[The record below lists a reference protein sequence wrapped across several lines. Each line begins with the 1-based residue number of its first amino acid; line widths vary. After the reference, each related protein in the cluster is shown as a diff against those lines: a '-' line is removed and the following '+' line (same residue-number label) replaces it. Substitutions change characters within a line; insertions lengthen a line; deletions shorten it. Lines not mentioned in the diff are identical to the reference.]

1 MKRYVKSEK
10 VMRAMAIGVASMLA
24 ISSTPI
30 KVYADDTESGIQ
42 PGELTQPV
50 ADYGNQEDSSLQPET
65 IADIAAAR
73 GEGAD
78 NYTGTLDSPS
88 QEATGTIGTKTQ
100 EALDHIDN
108 AEQANV
114 ADNAL
119 YDTASKS
126 ENALDNLLD
135 DGKPGSDGKGQIK
148 NSEKV
153 EAEQEKAFG
162 VKTDDEGVII
172 NQDGL
177 DAKVSDAN
185 DAINIAEA
193 AKEETYE
200 ALAGYDGNGGARKAI
215 ETASSDYDDATGK
228 KQTADNDTITA
239 QTEAGKKDTIDKETQ
254 DALDAMSDTLEKAVV
269 EKDLDTAV
277 SAAASASSS
286 ALQTAGEQLTI
297 AEKALQDAKDAADD
311 AEGHSASYNYQQM
324 ANLATTAQQ
333 AADNAKQAA
342 EIAQKAV
349 DTALTKEQ
357 EAEKAVKDAQ
367 AALKKA
373 EDDAVE
379 ELANYKNKIEALN
392 KYIETANGSRED
404 ARDAINKANASIDA
418 ALKIMNDNSDPTI
431 QSASAKVEA
440 MNEAIKQANK
450 AIEKVTGLV
459 YDENATKAEKEKND
473 FYKAEKREKDTNT
486 RLQNEI
492 KRLTEA
498 KATYDKAIEATGT
511 ANENKKAADALVA
524 EIDKLIN
531 GIEGEFTSFYDR
543 WEKDTEYDILDIA
556 AKKTSDGKSY
566 RELEDAADKAQEDL
580 AEANGALT
588 NSYKEYIKNLKEQW
602 DENLT
607 ADQIAVLY
615 EQANNKQPDLDKA
628 SDDLEKEIGKQ
639 KGIYDQ
645 CNADFSTVKGRC
657 DSAVSMLTTDE
668 AALGDKYVYSYNVET
683 KEYVIE
689 TDTDGEP
696 VYSETYKKLLK
707 DSEERSEDIVEYK
720 NGDDVLD
727 ISKAYYK
734 EADETAIYTKGNQQG
749 TSQIRKGDCKPFR
762 LPNDC
767 ITDTSENMRIE
778 DDSLIVE
785 KTNTYSYPQPR
796 LIDNSK
802 AESIK
807 GDGMIAVYDNAD
819 DEEFII
825 QNIIAEKCEQV
836 FKISLGEKSTIKVDG
851 NKATVKVFNEN
862 AKDSDGNPAEGC
874 WYEYVFNTDITING
888 QYYTAISYTIN
899 FFTMESAALTGSYVE
914 IFKYDYTKYDRKV
927 TPGEYTQNALDA
939 QKEKAKIDASAKTA
953 MEQIKGHLAE
963 KEDAALAWDK
973 LNSDMGAAYKALY
986 GDENTK
992 GLIRKKEEA
1001 DAAKG
1006 KNQNFIDSLKS
1017 TAEGYKN
1024 AGETKSNA
1032 DKAIEEAKKF
1042 VNSEDPDILKAVAA
1056 RQQILDSKGT
1066 ANGYLAQAQE
1076 GLTNLKADLLAD
1088 TKDGIAKYDEVIKKV
1103 EAATGRLTK
1112 VEKKLKALRNAQRAA
1127 KNNLIVLVEDG
1138 KLKLED
1144 GTIIDLVEL
1153 NAELDKEL
1161 NSLQKYD
1168 PEQYAD
1174 LELFVIDELSVD
1186 SLSKKLAAAI
1196 NTAAGV
1202 LEKEQGKLKDIT
1214 ANRIVAQKKAEDIRK
1229 LAEQAQEEADRA
1241 AKALADWRAPVNEE
1255 ETTGNVGGNVMY
1267 YSAGE
1272 SSSDAIPVAGSSA
1285 SRIVANTATPRIDGS
1300 VLGAVRSKNTNSKT
1314 NKADEKDNIKK
1325 TEAKGNPSGKKSD
1338 NGVAEDNTA
1347 SETTKKVTII
1357 EPSTPLSDTPF
1368 EDKKGLGVIWLYG
1381 LFSAGV
1387 AGASGAVAYSSS
1399 RWRRFRDNN
1408 TKK

>member
-10 VMRAMAIGVASMLA
+10 VMRAMALGVASMLA
-24 ISSTPI
+24 ITSTPI

-42 PGELTQPV
+42 PGELTPPV
-50 ADYGNQEDSSLQPET
+50 ADYGKQEDSSLQPET

-78 NYTGTLDSPS
+78 NYAGALESPT

-108 AEQANV
+108 AQQADS

-119 YDTASKS
+119 YDTSS
-126 ENALDNLLD
+126 ESEKALDKLLD
-135 DGKPGSDGKGQIK
+135 DGKPGSGGQAQIK
-148 NSEKV
+148 KAEGN
-153 EAEQEKAFG
+153 EAAQEGAFG
-162 VKTDDEGVII
+162 VKTNEKGEIVDQG
-172 NQDGL
+172 GL
-177 DAKVSDAN
+177 EAKVSGAN
-185 DAINIAEA
+185 DAIGVAEA
-193 AKEETYE
+193 AKEEAYE
-200 ALAGYDGNGGARKAI
+200 ALAGNDGNGGAKKAI
-215 ETASSDYDDATGK
+215 ETASSDYSDATSK
-228 KQTADNDTITA
+228 KQTADNDTTTA
-239 QTEAGKKDTIDKETQ
+239 QTEAAKKTAIDKETQ
-254 DALDAMSDTLEKAVV
+254 AALDAVAETLEKAVD
-269 EKDLDTAV
+269 EKNIAGAIESV
-277 SAAASASSS
+277 KNASAD
-286 ALQTAGEQLTI
+286 AVTIAGEQLVI
-297 AEKALQDAKDAADD
+297 AESALQNAKNAADD
-311 AEGHSASYNYQQM
+311 AEGHSASYTYQQM
-324 ANLATTAQQ
+324 SSLALTAQQ
-333 AADNAKQAA
+333 AANTAQQAA
-342 EIAQKAV
+342 NDAQKAA

-357 EAEKAVKDAQ
+357 EAEKAVKA
-367 AALKKA
+367 AETALKQA
-373 EDDAVE
+373 EDDAAK
-379 ELANYKNKIEALN
+379 ELEKYKEKIKAINKF
-392 KYIETANGSRED
+392 IETANDSRED
-404 ARDAINKANASIDA
+404 ARDAIKKANASIDEA
-418 ALKIMNDNSDPTI
+418 MKLMQDNSDPTV
-431 QSASAKVEA
+431 QSVSAKVDA
-440 MNEAIKQANK
+440 MNEAINK
-450 AIEKVTGLV
+450 ANEAIKKVTGLV
-459 YDENATKAEKEKND
+459 YDENATKEEKEQNA
-473 FYKAEKREKDTNT
+473 FYKAEKSRKDANT

-492 KRLTEA
+492 QKLNEA
-498 KATYDKAIEATGT
+498 KATYDEAIKATGT
-511 ANENKKAADALVA
+511 ANANKEAAEAIVA

-531 GIEGEFTSFYDR
+531 GIEGEYVSLYDR

-566 RELEDAADKAQEDL
+566 RELEDTADKAQEDL

-588 NSYKEYIKNLKEQW
+588 NAYKEYIKNDDGSW
-602 DENLT
+602 DKNLT
-607 ADQIAVLY
+607 ADQVAALY

-639 KGIYDQ
+639 QGIYDQ

-689 TDTDGEP
+689 TDTDGDP

-727 ISKAYYK
+727 ISKADYK
-734 EADETAIYTKGNQQG
+734 EADGTAIYTKGKQQT
-749 TSQIRKGDCKPFR
+749 TSEIRKGDSKPGRMPDDFATVVSVYKR
-762 LPNDC
+762 V
-767 ITDTSENMRIE
+767 EG
-778 DDSLIVE
+778 DSLIVE
-785 KTNTYSYPQPR
+785 NNCKYSYPQGWR
-796 LIDNSK
+796 VNNTN
-802 AESIK
+802 AESAK
-807 GDGMIAVYDNAD
+807 GDGTIVMYDHAD

-825 QNIIAEKCEQV
+825 QNIITEKCEQV
-836 FKISLGEKSTIKVDG
+836 FGISLGEEGTVEVSG
-851 NKATVKVFNEN
+851 NTATVKVRNPD
-862 AKDSDGNPAEGC
+862 AKDSDGNPAEG
-874 WYEYVFNTDITING
+874 WIEYVFNTDIKLNG
-888 QYYTAISYTIN
+888 QYYTKVSYTVN
-899 FFTMESAALTGSYVE
+899 SFTMESVALTGSYVE

-973 LNSDMGAAYKALY
+973 LNDDMGAAYTALY
-986 GDENTK
+986 GDENTM
-992 GLIRKKEEA
+992 GLIKKKEEA
-1001 DAAKG
+1001 DAAKK

-1103 EAATGRLTK
+1103 EAATGRLTT
-1112 VEKKLKALRNAQRAA
+1112 VEKKLIALKNAQIEA
-1127 KNNLIVLVEDG
+1127 KNNLLVLEEDG

-1144 GTIIDLVEL
+1144 GTVIDLVEL

-1161 NSLQKYD
+1161 GNLNKYD
-1168 PEQYAD
+1168 PEKYAD
-1174 LELFVIDELSVD
+1174 LELFALDELSVD

-1196 NTAAGV
+1196 NKAAGI
-1202 LEKEQGKLKDIT
+1202 LEDKQAELKEIAETRKE
-1214 ANRIVAQKKAEDIRK
+1214 AQKKADDIRK
-1229 LAEQAQEEADRA
+1229 LAEQAQAEADRA
-1241 AKALADWRAPVNEE
+1241 ARALANWRAPVNEE
-1255 ETTGNVGGNVMY
+1255 ETTGNVGGGVMY

-1272 SSSDAIPVAGSSA
+1272 SSSDAIPVSGSSA
-1285 SRIVANTATPRIDGS
+1285 SRVVANTATPQVVGS

-1314 NKADEKDNIKK
+1314 DKADEKDNIKQ
-1325 TEAKGNPSGKKSD
+1325 TGATGNTSGKGSD
-1338 NGVAEDNTA
+1338 KGISEDNTA
-1347 SETTKKVTII
+1347 SETTKNVTII
-1357 EPSTPLSDTPF
+1357 EPSTPLSATPF

-1381 LFSAGV
+1381 LFSAAV
-1387 AGASGAVAYSSS
+1387 AGASGAVAYISS
-1399 RWRRFRDNN
+1399 RRKNFRDNN
-1408 TKK
+1408 KKK